1 MSAKKEPTRL
11 ERLQLANVMNGHA
24 ECHVSGRWLQ
34 FPPTAQQNP
43 NGSGGFDDL
52 TFVNV
57 MTQNHDGVSR
67 KICELVLNRQD
78 LLDILNRMQVKPQP
92 WIKE

>member
-1 MSAKKEPTRL
+1 MSTKKVPTRL
-11 ERLQLANVMNGHA
+11 ERLQFANVMNGHA

-34 FPPTAQQNP
+34 FSATAQQNP

-52 TFVNV
+52 TFVDV
-57 MTQNHDGVSR
+57 MTKNPDGISR

-78 LLDILNRMQVKPQP
+78 MLDILNRMQVKPEP
-92 WIKE
+92 KIKE

>member
-1 MSAKKEPTRL
+1 M
-11 ERLQLANVMNGHA
+11 
-24 ECHVSGRWLQ
+24 CHVSGRWLQ
-34 FPPTAQQNP
+34 FSQTAQQNP

-57 MTQNHDGVSR
+57 MTQNADGVNR

-78 LLDILNRMQVKPQP
+78 LLDILNRMPVKPEP
-92 WIKE
+92 RMKD